1 MDFHIGE
8 TVICSVT
15 IRNADGDLYDPSTS
29 TKITITDNQKSIKV
43 NNQDMTKDETGE
55 YHYDWDTSSLSLAG
69 IYTVLYKATDGSRI
83 SIEEDP
89 VELI

>member
-8 TVICSVT
+8 TVICSIVIDEEGVLT
-15 IRNADGDLYDPSTS
+15 DPSTS
-29 TKITITDNQKSIKV
+29 TKITITDSQKSIKV
-43 NNQDMTKDETGE
+43 NDQAMAKDSTGK

-69 IYTVLYKATDGSRI
+69 IYTISYKAIDTGRV